1 MSLGFLNE
9 NEKIFDT
16 LFEAASEGVIVVNDQ
31 QIIVSANLATLNMF
45 GYQKKDL
52 LGKDLNILIP
62 MKYKHKH
69 PKHFKGFMKDGKKR
83 QMGHGKGE
91 LYGVKKDGTQFPVEA
106 GLNPFQIDGE
116 SYVMSLIVDIS
127 ARKEHQKRI
136 KELNNELE
144 GKIKVRTQELRH
156 TVKSLEEEITKR
168 REAEKRITL
177 ALKQEKE
184 LSELKTSFLSLVSHE
199 FKTPLSGILTSATLA
214 GKYTK
219 EEQQEKRDKHLT
231 TIKNKVQYLNNILN
245 DFLSLERLESGNVN
259 YKYTAFSLNKLVN
272 EVIYNANVTL
282 KYGQEI
288 VYKKDMEDVILYQ
301 DERILELVL
310 SNLIGNSIKYS
321 PEDSTIYFRIF
332 PKKNRIIFE
341 VEDEGIG
348 IPKKDQK
355 NIFERYFRAKNALLD
370 QGTGIGLNIVKVHVE
385 NMGGSIVFESEEN
398 KGSKFT
404 VELPNQ
410 DR

>member
-1 MSLGFLNE
+1 MAVNFLNE
-9 NEKIFDT
+9 NEQIFDT
-16 LFEAASEGVIVVNDQ
+16 LFEAASEGVIVVNKQ
-31 QIIVSANLATLNMF
+31 QVIVTANLAALEMF
-45 GYQKKDL
+45 GYQKQEL

-62 MKYKHKH
+62 MKYKADHH
-69 PKHFKGFMKDGKKR
+69 QHFDGFMKDGKKR
-83 QMGHGKGE
+83 QMGHGRGD
-91 LYGVKKDGTQFPVEA
+91 LYGVRRDGTQFPVEA
-106 GLNPFQIDGE
+106 GLNPFQIDGQ
-116 SYVMSLIVDIS
+116 SYVMSLVVDIS
-127 ARKEHQKRI
+127 ARKEHQLRI
-136 KELNNELE
+136 KELNSELE
-144 GKIKVRTQELRH
+144 GKIKIRTQELRK
-156 TVKSLEEEITKR
+156 TVANLEEEISKR
-168 REAEKRITL
+168 KEAEKRIKL

-214 GKYTK
+214 GKYTTS
-219 EEQQEKRDKHLT
+219 EQQEKRTKHLL
-231 TIKNKVQYLNNILN
+231 TIKDKVHYLNNILN

-259 YKYTAFSLNKLVN
+259 YKYTAFSLNKLIN

-282 KYGQEI
+282 KHGQEI
-288 VYKKDMEDVILYQ
+288 EYEKDMQDVILYQ
-301 DERILELVL
+301 DEKMLELVL

-332 PKKNRIIFE
+332 PKKNRIVFE

-348 IPKKDQK
+348 IPQKDQK
-355 NIFERYFRAKNALLD
+355 NIFERYFRAENALLN
-370 QGTGIGLNIVKVHVE
+370 QGTGIGLNIVMVHLE
-385 NMGGSIVFESEEN
+385 NMGGTISFKSEEN

>member
-69 PKHFKGFMKDGKKR
+69 PQHFKGFMKDGEKR

-127 ARKEHQKRI
+127 ARKEHQLRI

-168 REAEKRITL
+168 KEAEKRITL

-272 EVIYNANVTL
+272 DVIYNANVTL

-332 PKKNRIIFE
+332 SKRNRIIFE

-398 KGSKFT
+398 KGSKFR

>member
-1 MSLGFLNE
+1 MPVNFLNE
-9 NEKIFDT
+9 NEEIFDT
-16 LFEAASEGVIVVNDQ
+16 LFEAASEGVVVVNDQ
-31 QIIVSANLATLNMF
+31 QIIVSANLAALNMF
-45 GYQKKDL
+45 GYQKHEL
-52 LGKDLNILIP
+52 LGEDLNILIP
-62 MKYKHKH
+62 MKYKADHH
-69 PKHFKGFMKDGKKR
+69 QHFDGFMKDGKKR
-83 QMGHGKGE
+83 QMGHGRSD
-91 LYGVKKDGTQFPVEA
+91 LYGVRKDGSQFPVEA
-106 GLNPFQIDGE
+106 GLNPFQIDGQ
-116 SYVMSLIVDIS
+116 SYVMSLVVDIS
-127 ARKEHQKRI
+127 TRKEHQLRI
-136 KELNNELE
+136 KELNSELE
-144 GKIKVRTQELRH
+144 GKIKIRTQELRK
-156 TVKSLEEEITKR
+156 TVENLEEEISKR
-168 REAEKRITL
+168 KEAEKRIKL

-214 GKYTK
+214 GKYTTS
-219 EEQQEKRDKHLT
+219 EQQEKRTKHLL
-231 TIKNKVQYLNNILN
+231 TIKNKVHYLNNILN

-259 YKYTAFSLNKLVN
+259 YKYTAFSLNKLIN

-288 VYKKDMEDVILYQ
+288 EYEKDMQDVILYQ
-301 DERILELVL
+301 DEKMLELVL

-321 PEDSTIYFRIF
+321 SEDSTIYFRIF
-332 PKKNRIIFE
+332 PKKNMIIFE

-355 NIFERYFRAKNALLD
+355 YIFERYFRAENALLN
-370 QGTGIGLNIVKVHVE
+370 QGTGIGLNIVQVHVE
-385 NMGGSIVFESEEN
+385 NMGGTISFKSEEN